1 MTELSITSASKTES
15 VKEEAS
21 VMNDAAIGLQGA
33 STIT

>member
-15 VKEEAS
+15 VQEEAS
-21 VMNDAAIGLQGA
+21 DMNDAALGRQGK